1 MSKQMTVKRMVL
13 NAVMVAVYVVLSL
26 PFMVISVG
34 GLKVTFEHFPVV
46 LCAVLFGPVDA
57 MMVGALGEFIN
68 QITSFGI
75 TPTTLL
81 WILPIV
87 ARGLVVGLCF
97 KCLKKGMG
105 QAAIIRKKVP
115 MVFWIV
121 CIISGIISSLFN
133 TLALYVDSKLFGY
146 YTFALV
152 FGALAV
158 RLLLSAVT
166 SVVIAIAIKPILHA
180 FRHESFIE

>member
-1 MSKQMTVKRMVL
+1 MSKQMNVKRMAM
-13 NAVMVAVYVVLSL
+13 NAVMIAMYVVLSL
-26 PFMVISVG
+26 PFMVLSVG

-46 LCAVLFGPVDA
+46 LCAVLFGPIDA
-57 MMVGALGEFIN
+57 MIVGGIGELIN
-68 QITSFGI
+68 QVTSFGF

-87 ARGLVVGLCF
+87 VRGLVVGLCT
-97 KCLKKGMG
+97 KWLKKGMG
-105 QAAIIRKKVP
+105 QMAIIRKKVP
-115 MVFWIV
+115 VLFWIV
-121 CIISGIISSLFN
+121 CIISGIISSLLN
-133 TLALYVDSKLFGY
+133 TFALYVDSKMFGY
-146 YTFALV
+146 YTFAMV

-180 FRHESFIE
+180 FRHESFI